1 MGEGALPP
9 LPCKEKIGLPVLP
22 PRGPARAS
30 CRIDADPHSGSSAP
44 LRLRPRAGDPPPICL
59 LAPLSPAVPHEL
71 GSRSGAPAPSGRK
84 PLRGKREIRRNIMTE
99 TITIPLNKLDVDPK
113 NVRKTYSA
121 EGIKE
126 LAATIRADGY
136 RLLQNLIVRKGD
148 KKGRYFVTAG
158 GRRRAALLLLAETG
172 EIAKDFPVEC
182 KQREAEDAT
191 AISLTENLHEAMHP
205 ADQFVAFN
213 ALAQEGKAVA
223 DIAARFG
230 TTETIVCKRLALARV
245 SPVLLQMFRDEDMSF
260 AQLSAFT
267 VSDDHQRQVEV
278 WSALPS
284 WNRDAFSIRR
294 ALTEELVAATDKR
307 VQFIGGLAAYEAAGG
322 AVRRDLFDER
332 NAGYVTD
339 TVLLEKLVAE
349 KLEAAAEAVRAEG
362 WKWVECR
369 ASMPE
374 GLHSMER
381 HYPEDVSLS
390 EEDQAALDA
399 TQAEYDE
406 LAELIESGAADDD
419 AEAKLEEVE
428 KRIDALTA
436 RTEAYSPEALANG
449 GAFVMLDYY
458 GRLSIER
465 GFVKPDDAEAM
476 DDDEAAV
483 GLPSSAGEAKPAIP
497 TVTHSAAL
505 MEDLTAHKTAALRI
519 ELANN
524 PDVALIAVVHAML
537 LQVAYLY
544 SSEQS
549 ALQLSITHERLKPSM
564 KDADTSKGLAAFND
578 LSENYGHH
586 LPGNPAD
593 LFDWLLEQPQD
604 TLLSLLAFG
613 AAHAV
618 NAVEKKFNDRK
629 KGIEQANQLGRA
641 LNIDM
646 SEWFGTTGDSYFKHV
661 NRTTIELAVA
671 EAKGR
676 EAELSVKAAAKKT
689 EAVMIAERLVAGS
702 GWIPAPV
709 RIAAADEARSIEHE
723 TDNEQFPEAAE

>member
-1 MGEGALPP
+1 
-9 LPCKEKIGLPVLP
+9 
-22 PRGPARAS
+22 
-30 CRIDADPHSGSSAP
+30 
-44 LRLRPRAGDPPPICL
+44 
-59 LAPLSPAVPHEL
+59 
-71 GSRSGAPAPSGRK
+71 
-84 PLRGKREIRRNIMTE
+84 MTE
-99 TITIPLNKLDVDPK
+99 TITIPLNKLDADPK

-121 EGIKE
+121 EGVE
-126 LAATIRADGY
+126 ALAASIRTDGY
-136 RLLQNLIVRKGD
+136 RLLQNLVVRKGE

-158 GRRRAALLLLAETG
+158 GRRRAALLLLAEAG

-182 KQREAEDAT
+182 KERSGEDAT
-191 AISLTENLHEAMHP
+191 GISLSENVMREDMHP
-205 ADQFVAFN
+205 VDQYEAFSV
-213 ALAQEGKAVA
+213 LANEGKEIA

-230 TTETIVCKRLALARV
+230 TTETIVRKRLALARV

-322 AVRRDLFDER
+322 AVKRDLFDER

-362 WKWVECR
+362 WKWVECCT
-369 ASMPE
+369 SMPE

-390 EEDQAALDA
+390 EEDQAVLDA
-399 TQAEYDE
+399 AQAEYDE
-406 LAELIESGAADDD
+406 LAELIESGAADDE

-465 GFVKPDDAEAM
+465 GFVKPDDAEVT
-476 DDDEAAV
+476 DEDKADE
-483 GLPSSAGEAKPAIP
+483 GLPSVAGEAKPAIP

-505 MEDLTAHKTAALRI
+505 IEDLTAHKTAALRI

-524 PDVALIAVVHAML
+524 PDVALVAVVHAML
-537 LQVAYLY
+537 LQVAYPY
-544 SSEQS
+544 NSEQS

-564 KDADTSKGLAAFND
+564 KDAESCKGVTAFND
-578 LSENYGHH
+578 LSENYGQR

-618 NAVEKKFNDRK
+618 NAVEKKFTDRK

-641 LNIDM
+641 LNVDM
-646 SEWFGTTGDSYFKHV
+646 PEWFETTGDSYFKHV

-676 EAELSVKAAAKKT
+676 EAGLSVKAAAKKT
-689 EAVMIAERLVAGS
+689 EAVMVAERLVAGS

-709 RIAAADEARSIEHE
+709 RIAAADEARSVEHE
-723 TDNEQFPEAAE
+723 MDIEDNEQFPEAAE